1 MASEIKMERERGGTR
16 QGRKAARPQDPL
28 VPPDIGIVFLLRL
41 GPRMS
46 ALGTCMA
53 AAAAISSSFIIGM
66 WGLGRKEGRIFSRS
80 MNDGVEAA
88 AAVVKTVS
96 ESESH
101 CGWRGSPGSEGMATP
116 WVNIC
121 ELLFPNTPS

>member
-1 MASEIKMERERGGTR
+1 
-16 QGRKAARPQDPL
+16 
-28 VPPDIGIVFLLRL
+28 
-41 GPRMS
+41 
-46 ALGTCMA
+46 MA

-88 AAVVKTVS
+88 AVVKTVS

-101 CGWRGSPGSEGMATP
+101 CEWWGSLGSEGMATS

-121 ELLFPNTPS
+121 ELLSPTHFSYEVDTVN

>member
-28 VPPDIGIVFLLRL
+28 APPDIGIVFLLRL

-53 AAAAISSSFIIGM
+53 AAAAISSFIIGM

-80 MNDGVEAA
+80 MNDGVEAV
-88 AAVVKTVS
+88 AVVKTVS

-101 CGWRGSPGSEGMATP
+101 C
-116 WVNIC
+116 
-121 ELLFPNTPS
+121 